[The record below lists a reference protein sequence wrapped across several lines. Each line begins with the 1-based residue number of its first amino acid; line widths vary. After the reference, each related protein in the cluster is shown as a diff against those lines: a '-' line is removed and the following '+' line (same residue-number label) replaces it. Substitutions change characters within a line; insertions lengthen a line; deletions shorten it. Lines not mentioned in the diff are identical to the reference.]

1 MSPCFP
7 RSLSI
12 SALHYTPSPCRA
24 GVCIVTDN
32 HVQEFETCIKNF
44 RGIHTIIRGCW
55 FQFSSRKKKRQIN
68 CLMSMH
74 SDRKSNGRIFEEC
87 VGEIYMHGKTTGF
100 SCSYWAIFH
109 PVLMQYLRLV
119 QVFFNLTFALITS
132 PVTHRRAEL
141 SSPTLN
147 QHKLKYTPYSTVT
160 YVHLFACFLKKM
172 VKLKKMQNAL

>member
-1 MSPCFP
+1 MSKNLKHAYKFLGEFIQLSEDAGSSLVPERRRG
-7 RSLSI
+7 RSTAWCLCTLI
-12 SALHYTPSPCRA
+12 
-24 GVCIVTDN
+24 VKVTDVFLKN
-32 HVQEFETCIKNF
+32 VWVKYTCMV
-44 RGIHTIIRGCW
+44 
-55 FQFSSRKKKRQIN
+55 RQH
-68 CLMSMH
+68 LA
-74 SDRKSNGRIFEEC
+74 
-87 VGEIYMHGKTTGF
+87 GF